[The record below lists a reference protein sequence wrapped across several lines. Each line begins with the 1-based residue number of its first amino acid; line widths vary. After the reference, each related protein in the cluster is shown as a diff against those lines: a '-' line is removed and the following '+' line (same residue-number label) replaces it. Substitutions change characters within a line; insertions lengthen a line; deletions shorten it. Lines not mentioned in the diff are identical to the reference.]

1 MAMLNNQM
9 VSIYIYYD
17 YMILLL
23 DDYRNYVYII
33 YISVNFITTEP
44 CSPEAWNHGFY
55 REITLKWPN
64 YSGEI
69 W

>member
-9 VSIYIYYD
+9 VSTYIYIYYD

-33 YISVNFITTEP
+33 YIWVNFITTEP
-44 CSPEAWNHGFY
+44 CSPEA
-55 REITLKWPN
+55 
-64 YSGEI
+64 
-69 W
+69 